1 MADTAR
7 ARVVFEARRSFH
19 QFGFRRISMDEI
31 ARNLRMSKKTLYVL
45 FPAKNDLIRA
55 VVDSILEPTLG
66 KISALMREEKT
77 VAGLLSGSIAVF
89 HGLSQ
94 AISEP
99 MISDMRTMPEIWS
112 YVEKRR
118 LKVLGGLREVLERG
132 KQSGEIRPDL
142 NIDLFLR
149 IYILIVNAVGNPA
162 VIMEH
167 NLKPSDMAEQI
178 YGILIHGIIDAG
190 RRTGGTS

>member
-1 MADTAR
+1 MAEISKDFI
-7 ARVVFEARRSFH
+7 VGEAKRLFF
-19 QFGFRRISMDEI
+19 QFGFRRITMDEI
-31 ARNLRMSKKTLYVL
+31 ARNLRMSKKTLYAL
-45 FPAKNDLIRA
+45 FPSKNDLIRA
-55 VVDSILEPTLG
+55 VVDSILEPNLG
-66 KISALMREEKT
+66 KISALMREEKS

-118 LKVLGGLREVLERG
+118 LKVLMGLREVLERG
-132 KQSGEIRPDL
+132 KRSGEVRPDL

-149 IYILIVNAVGNPA
+149 IYFLIVNAVGNPT

-167 NLKPSDMAEQI
+167 NVTPSEMAGQI
-178 YGILIHGIIDAG
+178 YGILIHGIINAG
-190 RRTGGTS
+190 RRPGGAA

>member
-1 MADTAR
+1 MAEATKEF
-7 ARVVFEARRSFH
+7 VVGEARRLFY
-19 QFGFRRISMDEI
+19 QFGFRRITMDEI
-31 ARNLRMSKKTLYVL
+31 ARNLRMNKKTLYAL
-45 FPAKNDLIRA
+45 FPAKNDLVRA
-55 VVDSILEPTLG
+55 VVDSIMEPNLG
-66 KISALMREEKT
+66 KISSLMREEKS

-118 LKVLGGLREVLERG
+118 LKVLMGLREVLERG
-132 KQSGEIRPDL
+132 KRSGEVRPDL

-149 IYILIVNAVGNPA
+149 IYFLIVNAVGNPT
-162 VIMEH
+162 VIMEL
-167 NLKPSDMAEQI
+167 NITPSELAEQI
-178 YGILIHGIIDAG
+178 YGILIHGIINAG
-190 RRTGGTS
+190 RRPGGAS